1 MKEIIDFFT
10 DFLAIMRD
18 DIQEYYIRTYSYLRD
33 LIKYK
38 KIDLFKKTE
47 TESEKNL
54 RSNLKKMLK
63 AIKTGLNT
71 IGVSMDTLN
80 EAQNNF
86 MSTLNQNRSE
96 IQDYNSYFEFYLMNY
111 VNKILFN
118 ILIDYLLEKEVKKL
132 ENVNL
137 FDLLPPYFVSK
148 LDEFKKKYINTPS
161 IKEMLIQQ
169 DIDSYINFTDL
180 SIKSKE
186 VSELEILAQLREAKQ
201 DIIETLKTPKKDLIR
216 SSIESIEAKSI
227 SKKSVSPVKL
237 SAEIDYDIHIEL
249 DSGTFLDYFGH
260 FTPIHPDVR
269 NRFRIEKVNLINSK
283 VLNLDFFDLESLYLY
298 ISILKMLDLE
308 VPFTNF
314 EILEIVKNYINDKI
328 FSSSKDEIPESRNIF
343 FGLALFSELN
353 LYDKTDLIDL
363 IKIKNFINSQIEKF
377 IPEKLELNLHS
388 LLCFKF
394 IIKSQKINI
403 NRNLIFDFLLKIN
416 LFTLDNFKPILDIY
430 HHLALL
436 KLIDKNVSL
445 KQFETPYINEI
456 KKFISPNGSI
466 NDLVTESARALL
478 IFDLLNLKNK
488 EPELCSLL
496 LNYII
501 DTTDF
506 FNIENLD
513 QNFNWRNDKL
523 GFKIE
528 LEILYW
534 ALLASSQYIPVNK

>member
-1 MKEIIDFFT
+1 MKEIIDIFT
-10 DFLAIMRD
+10 DFFAIMRA
-18 DIQEYYIRTYSYLRD
+18 DILEYYHKSHSYLKD
-33 LIKYK
+33 LVVYK
-38 KIDLFKKTE
+38 KIELFKKTE

-54 RSNLKKMLK
+54 ISNLKKMVK

-71 IGVSMDTLN
+71 IGVSMDKLN
-80 EAQNNF
+80 KAQNEF
-86 MSTLNQNRSE
+86 MNTLNQNKTE
-96 IQDYNSYFEFYLMNY
+96 IQDYNSYFEFYLTNY
-111 VNKILFN
+111 MNKILFN
-118 ILIDYLLEKEVKKL
+118 ILIDYLIDTDVNKL

-148 LDEFKKKYINTPS
+148 LDEFKKKYINTS
-161 IKEMLIQQ
+161 IKELLIQQ
-169 DIDSYINFTDL
+169 DIDNYVNFTDL

-186 VSELEILAQLREAKQ
+186 ASESDILTQLREAKQ

-227 SKKSVSPVKL
+227 SKESISPVKL
-237 SAEIDYDIHIEL
+237 SAEIDHDILIEL
-249 DSGTFLDYFGH
+249 DSGTFLDCFGQ

-269 NRFRIEKVNLINSK
+269 NRFRIEKVNLINLK

-308 VPFTNF
+308 VPFTNI
-314 EILEIVKNYINDKI
+314 EIIEIVKNYINDKI
-328 FSSSKDEIPESRNIF
+328 FSSSKNEIPDSRNIF
-343 FGLALFSELN
+343 YGLALFSELN
-353 LYDKTDLIDL
+353 LFDNTDLIDL
-363 IKIKNFINSQIEKF
+363 IKIENFINTQVEKF

-394 IIKSQKINI
+394 IMKSQKINI
-403 NRNLIFDFLLKIN
+403 NRNQIFDFLLRIN
-416 LFTLDNFKPILDIY
+416 LFTLENFKPNLDIY

-436 KLIDKNVSL
+436 KLLDKNVSL

-456 KKFISPNGSI
+456 KKLISLNGAI

-488 EPELCSLL
+488 EPELCSSM

-534 ALLASSQYIPVNK
+534 ALLASSQYIPSNN

>member
-10 DFLAIMRD
+10 DFLVIMRD
-18 DIQEYYIRTYSYLRD
+18 NIQEYYQKSYSYLKD
-33 LIKYK
+33 LITYK

-86 MSTLNQNRSE
+86 MSTLNQNRTE

-148 LDEFKKKYINTPS
+148 LDEFKKKFINPS
-161 IKEMLIQQ
+161 IKELLIQQ
-169 DIDSYINFTDL
+169 DIDNYVNFTDL

-186 VSELEILAQLREAKQ
+186 VSELDILAQLREAKQ

-237 SAEIDYDIHIEL
+237 SAEIDHDIHIEL

-260 FTPIHPDVR
+260 FTPIHPDIR

-328 FSSSKDEIPESRNIF
+328 FSSSKNEIPDSRNIF

-363 IKIKNFINSQIEKF
+363 IKIKNFINYQVEKF

-403 NRNLIFDFLLKIN
+403 NRNLIFNFLLKIN
-416 LFTLDNFKPILDIY
+416 LFTLENFKPILDIY
-430 HHLALL
+430 HHLSLL

-445 KQFETPYINEI
+445 KQFEIPYINEI

>member
-10 DFLAIMRD
+10 DFLVIMRD
-18 DIQEYYIRTYSYLRD
+18 NIQEYYQKSYSYLKD
-33 LIKYK
+33 LITYK

-86 MSTLNQNRSE
+86 MSTLNQNRTE

-148 LDEFKKKYINTPS
+148 LDEFKKKFINPS
-161 IKEMLIQQ
+161 IKELLIQQ
-169 DIDSYINFTDL
+169 DIDNYVNFTDL

-186 VSELEILAQLREAKQ
+186 VSELDILAQLREAKQ
-201 DIIETLKTPKKDLIR
+201 DNIETLKTPKKDLIR

-237 SAEIDYDIHIEL
+237 SAEIDHDIHIEL

-260 FTPIHPDVR
+260 FTPIHPDIR

-283 VLNLDFFDLESLYLY
+283 VLNRDFFDLESLYLY

-308 VPFTNF
+308 VPFTNI

-328 FSSSKDEIPESRNIF
+328 FSSSKNEIPDSRNIF
-343 FGLALFSELN
+343 FGLALFSDLN

-363 IKIKNFINSQIEKF
+363 IKIKNFINYQVEKF

-403 NRNLIFDFLLKIN
+403 NRNLIFNFLLKIN
-416 LFTLDNFKPILDIY
+416 LFTLENFKPILDIY
-430 HHLALL
+430 HHLSLL

-445 KQFETPYINEI
+445 KQFEIPYINEI

>member
-1 MKEIIDFFT
+1 MKEITEIFT
-10 DFLAIMRD
+10 DFFALMRD
-18 DIQEYYIRTYSYLRD
+18 DILKFYQNSYSYLKD
-33 LIKYK
+33 LILYK
-38 KIDLFKKTE
+38 KIDLNKKIDTQ
-47 TESEKNL
+47 SERNLISNL
-54 RSNLKKMLK
+54 RKMLK

-96 IQDYNSYFEFYLMNY
+96 IQDYNSYLEFYLMNY

-132 ENVNL
+132 ENANL

-148 LDEFKKKYINTPS
+148 LDEFKKKYINPS
-161 IKEMLIQQ
+161 IKELLLQQ
-169 DIDSYINFTDL
+169 DIDNYVNFTDL
-180 SIKSKE
+180 SIKFKE
-186 VSELEILAQLREAKQ
+186 DSELDILTQLREAKQ

-216 SSIESIEAKSI
+216 LSIESIEVKSI
-227 SKKSVSPVKL
+227 SKESVSPVKL
-237 SAEIDYDIHIEL
+237 STEIDHDVDIEL
-249 DSGTFLDYFGH
+249 DSGTFLDCFGQ

-269 NRFRIEKVNLINSK
+269 NRFRIEKVNLINLK

-308 VPFTNF
+308 VPFTNI

-328 FSSSKDEIPESRNIF
+328 FSSSKNEIPDSRNIF
-343 FGLALFSELN
+343 YGLALFSELN
-353 LYDKTDLIDL
+353 LFDNTDLIDL
-363 IKIKNFINSQIEKF
+363 IKIENFINSQVEKF

-394 IIKSQKINI
+394 IMKSQKINI
-403 NRNLIFDFLLKIN
+403 NRNQIFDFLLRIN
-416 LFTLDNFKPILDIY
+416 LFTLENFKPNLDIY

-436 KLIDKNVSL
+436 KLLDKNVSL
-445 KQFETPYINEI
+445 KQFQTPYINEI
-456 KKFISPNGSI
+456 KKLISLNGSI
-466 NDLVTESARALL
+466 NDLITESARALL
-478 IFDLLNLKNK
+478 IFDLLNLKNR
-488 EPELCSLL
+488 EPELCSLI

-534 ALLASSQYIPVNK
+534 ALLASSQYIPAKN

>member
-10 DFLAIMRD
+10 DFLVIMRD
-18 DIQEYYIRTYSYLRD
+18 NIQEYYQKSYSYLKD
-33 LIKYK
+33 LITYK

-86 MSTLNQNRSE
+86 MSTLNQNRTE

-148 LDEFKKKYINTPS
+148 LDEFKKKFINPS
-161 IKEMLIQQ
+161 IKELLIQQ
-169 DIDSYINFTDL
+169 DIDNYVNFTDL

-186 VSELEILAQLREAKQ
+186 VSELDILAQLREAKQ

-237 SAEIDYDIHIEL
+237 SAEIDHDIHIEL

-260 FTPIHPDVR
+260 FTPIHPDIR

-328 FSSSKDEIPESRNIF
+328 FSSSKNEIPDSRNIF

-363 IKIKNFINSQIEKF
+363 IKIKNFINYQVEKF

-403 NRNLIFDFLLKIN
+403 NRNLIFNFLLKIN
-416 LFTLDNFKPILDIY
+416 LFTLENFKPILDIY

-445 KQFETPYINEI
+445 KQFEIPYINEI

>member
-1 MKEIIDFFT
+1 MKEIIDIFT

-18 DIQEYYIRTYSYLRD
+18 DILEYYQKSHSYLKD
-33 LIKYK
+33 LINYK
-38 KIDLFKKTE
+38 KINLFQKTE

-86 MSTLNQNRSE
+86 ISTLNQNRSE

-148 LDEFKKKYINTPS
+148 LDKFKKKYINPS
-161 IKEMLIQQ
+161 IKELLIQQ
-169 DIDSYINFTDL
+169 DIDNYVNFTDL

-186 VSELEILAQLREAKQ
+186 VSELDILAQLREAKQ

-216 SSIESIEAKSI
+216 PSIESIEAKSI

-237 SAEIDYDIHIEL
+237 SAESDHDIHIEL
-249 DSGTFLDYFGH
+249 DSGTFLDHFGH

-314 EILEIVKNYINDKI
+314 EILEIVKNYINNKI
-328 FSSSKDEIPESRNIF
+328 FSSSKNEIPDSRNIF

-353 LYDKTDLIDL
+353 LYDKTDLIDR
-363 IKIKNFINSQIEKF
+363 IKIENFINSQIEKF

-436 KLIDKNVSL
+436 KLLDKNVSL

-488 EPELCSLL
+488 EPELSSLL

>member
-227 SKKSVSPVKL
+227 SKESVSPVKL
-237 SAEIDYDIHIEL
+237 IAEIDHDIHIEL

-328 FSSSKDEIPESRNIF
+328 FSSSKNEIPESRNIF

-436 KLIDKNVSL
+436 KLLDKNVSL
-445 KQFETPYINEI
+445 KQFETVYINEI

-534 ALLASSQYIPVNK
+534 ALLASSQFIPVNK

>member
-1 MKEIIDFFT
+1 MKEITDIFT
-10 DFLAIMRD
+10 DFFALMRD
-18 DIQEYYIRTYSYLRD
+18 DILKFYQNSYSYLKD
-33 LIKYK
+33 LILYK
-38 KIDLFKKTE
+38 KIDLNKKIDTK
-47 TESEKNL
+47 SERHLISNL
-54 RSNLKKMLK
+54 RKMLK

-148 LDEFKKKYINTPS
+148 LDKFKKKYINPN
-161 IKEMLIQQ
+161 IKELLIQQ
-169 DIDSYINFTDL
+169 DIDNYVNFTDL
-180 SIKSKE
+180 FIKSKE
-186 VSELEILAQLREAKQ
+186 VSELDILVQLREAKQ

-237 SAEIDYDIHIEL
+237 SAEIDHDIHIEL

-269 NRFRIEKVNLINSK
+269 NSFRIEKVNLINSK

-314 EILEIVKNYINDKI
+314 EILEIVKNYINNKI
-328 FSSSKDEIPESRNIF
+328 FSSSKNEIPESRNIF

-363 IKIKNFINSQIEKF
+363 IKIENFINSQIEKF

-394 IIKSQKINI
+394 IIKSQKISI

-416 LFTLDNFKPILDIY
+416 LFTLENFKPILDIY

-456 KKFISPNGSI
+456 KKLITPNGSI

-488 EPELCSLL
+488 EPELCSLM

-501 DTTDF
+501 NTTDF

>member
-18 DIQEYYIRTYSYLRD
+18 DIQEYYQKSYSYLKD
-33 LIKYK
+33 LITYK

-186 VSELEILAQLREAKQ
+186 VSELDILTQLRDAKQ

-237 SAEIDYDIHIEL
+237 SAEIDHDIHIEL

-269 NRFRIEKVNLINSK
+269 NRFRIEKANLINSK

-328 FSSSKDEIPESRNIF
+328 FSSSKNEIPESRNIF

-436 KLIDKNVSL
+436 KLLDKNVSL
-445 KQFETPYINEI
+445 KQFETLYINEI

-534 ALLASSQYIPVNK
+534 ALLASSQFIPVNK

>member
-10 DFLAIMRD
+10 DFLVIMRD
-18 DIQEYYIRTYSYLRD
+18 NIQEYYQKSYSYLKD
-33 LIKYK
+33 LITYK

-86 MSTLNQNRSE
+86 MSTLNQNRTE

-148 LDEFKKKYINTPS
+148 LDEFKKKFINPS
-161 IKEMLIQQ
+161 IKELLIQQ
-169 DIDSYINFTDL
+169 DIDNYVNFTDL

-186 VSELEILAQLREAKQ
+186 VSELDILAQLREAKQ

-227 SKKSVSPVKL
+227 SKKSVSSVKL
-237 SAEIDYDIHIEL
+237 SAEIDHDIHIEL

-260 FTPIHPDVR
+260 FTPIHPDIR

-328 FSSSKDEIPESRNIF
+328 FSSSKNEIPDSRNIF

-363 IKIKNFINSQIEKF
+363 IKIKNFINYQVEKF

-403 NRNLIFDFLLKIN
+403 NRNLIFNFLLKIN
-416 LFTLDNFKPILDIY
+416 LFTLENFKPILDIY

-445 KQFETPYINEI
+445 KQFEIPYINEI

>member
-1 MKEIIDFFT
+1 MKEIIDIFT

-18 DIQEYYIRTYSYLRD
+18 DILEYYQKSHSYLKD
-33 LIKYK
+33 LINYK
-38 KIDLFKKTE
+38 KINLFQKTE

-86 MSTLNQNRSE
+86 ISTLNQNRSE

-148 LDEFKKKYINTPS
+148 LDKFKKKYINPS
-161 IKEMLIQQ
+161 IKELLIQQ
-169 DIDSYINFTDL
+169 DIDNYVNFTDL

-186 VSELEILAQLREAKQ
+186 VSELDILAQLREAKQ

-216 SSIESIEAKSI
+216 PSIESIEAKSI

-237 SAEIDYDIHIEL
+237 SAESDHDIHIEL
-249 DSGTFLDYFGH
+249 DSGTFLDHFGH

-308 VPFTNF
+308 VPFTDI

-328 FSSSKDEIPESRNIF
+328 FSSSKNEIPDSRNIF

-436 KLIDKNVSL
+436 KLLDKNVSL

-488 EPELCSLL
+488 EPELSSLL
-496 LNYII
+496 LNYIPS
-501 DTTDF
+501 
-506 FNIENLD
+506 FNFSEY
-513 QNFNWRNDKL
+513 F
-523 GFKIE
+523 
-528 LEILYW
+528 
-534 ALLASSQYIPVNK
+534 

>member
-237 SAEIDYDIHIEL
+237 SAEIDHDIHIEL
-249 DSGTFLDYFGH
+249 YSGTFLDYFGH

-269 NRFRIEKVNLINSK
+269 NRFRIEKANLINSK

-328 FSSSKDEIPESRNIF
+328 FSSSKNEIPESRNIF

-363 IKIKNFINSQIEKF
+363 IKTKNFINSQIEKF

-436 KLIDKNVSL
+436 KLLDKNVSL
-445 KQFETPYINEI
+445 KQFETLYINEI

>member
-1 MKEIIDFFT
+1 MKEIIDIFTNFFT
-10 DFLAIMRD
+10 IMRD
-18 DIQEYYIRTYSYLRD
+18 DILEYYQKSHSYLKD
-33 LIKYK
+33 LINYK
-38 KIDLFKKTE
+38 KINLFQKTE

-186 VSELEILAQLREAKQ
+186 VSELDILAQLREAKQ

-283 VLNLDFFDLESLYLY
+283 VL
-298 ISILKMLDLE
+298 
-308 VPFTNF
+308 
-314 EILEIVKNYINDKI
+314 
-328 FSSSKDEIPESRNIF
+328 
-343 FGLALFSELN
+343 
-353 LYDKTDLIDL
+353 
-363 IKIKNFINSQIEKF
+363 
-377 IPEKLELNLHS
+377 
-388 LLCFKF
+388 
-394 IIKSQKINI
+394 
-403 NRNLIFDFLLKIN
+403 
-416 LFTLDNFKPILDIY
+416 
-430 HHLALL
+430 
-436 KLIDKNVSL
+436 
-445 KQFETPYINEI
+445 
-456 KKFISPNGSI
+456 
-466 NDLVTESARALL
+466 
-478 IFDLLNLKNK
+478 
-488 EPELCSLL
+488 
-496 LNYII
+496 
-501 DTTDF
+501 
-506 FNIENLD
+506 
-513 QNFNWRNDKL
+513 
-523 GFKIE
+523 
-528 LEILYW
+528 
-534 ALLASSQYIPVNK
+534 

>member
-1 MKEIIDFFT
+1 MKEIIDIFT
-10 DFLAIMRD
+10 DFFAIMRD
-18 DIQEYYIRTYSYLRD
+18 DILEYYQKSYSYLRD

-54 RSNLKKMLK
+54 ISNLKKMLK

-148 LDEFKKKYINTPS
+148 LDEFKKKYVNTPI
-161 IKEMLIQQ
+161 IKELLIQQ
-169 DIDSYINFTDL
+169 DIDNYVDFTDL

-186 VSELEILAQLREAKQ
+186 VSELDILAQLREAKQ

-237 SAEIDYDIHIEL
+237 SAEINHDIHIEL
-249 DSGTFLDYFGH
+249 DSGTFLDYFGY

-328 FSSSKDEIPESRNIF
+328 FSSSKNEIPDSRNIF

-394 IIKSQKINI
+394 MIKSQKINI

-416 LFTLDNFKPILDIY
+416 LFILENFKPILDIY

-436 KLIDKNVSL
+436 KLLDKNVSL

-456 KKFISPNGSI
+456 KKFLSPNGSI

-478 IFDLLNLKNK
+478 IYDLLNLKNK

-513 QNFNWRNDKL
+513 QHFNWRNDKL

>member
-1 MKEIIDFFT
+1 
-10 DFLAIMRD
+10 
-18 DIQEYYIRTYSYLRD
+18 
-33 LIKYK
+33 
-38 KIDLFKKTE
+38 
-47 TESEKNL
+47 
-54 RSNLKKMLK
+54 
-63 AIKTGLNT
+63 
-71 IGVSMDTLN
+71 
-80 EAQNNF
+80 
-86 MSTLNQNRSE
+86 
-96 IQDYNSYFEFYLMNY
+96 
-111 VNKILFN
+111 
-118 ILIDYLLEKEVKKL
+118 
-132 ENVNL
+132 
-137 FDLLPPYFVSK
+137 
-148 LDEFKKKYINTPS
+148 
-161 IKEMLIQQ
+161 
-169 DIDSYINFTDL
+169 
-180 SIKSKE
+180 
-186 VSELEILAQLREAKQ
+186 
-201 DIIETLKTPKKDLIR
+201 
-216 SSIESIEAKSI
+216 IESIEAKSI
-227 SKKSVSPVKL
+227 SKESVSPVKL
-237 SAEIDYDIHIEL
+237 IAEIDHDIHIEL

-314 EILEIVKNYINDKI
+314 EILEIVKNYINNKI
-328 FSSSKDEIPESRNIF
+328 FSSSKNEIPESRNIF

-436 KLIDKNVSL
+436 KLLDKNVSL
-445 KQFETPYINEI
+445 KQFETVYINEI

-534 ALLASSQYIPVNK
+534 ALLASSQFIPVNK